1 MYQPV
6 ADQPAIVTDP
16 NGRPLAAIIDYELYL
31 ALQEAI
37 TIWYRK
43 QQQRQAVIAESQ
55 RISTELERH
64 PEQITPT
71 QNLNAVWP
79 LKRQN
84 MWELVIKPSD

>member
-16 NGRPLAAIIDYELYL
+16 NGRPLAAIIDYDLYL

-37 TIWYRK
+37 ITWYRH

-55 RISTELERH
+55 RISAELKRH
-64 PEQITPT
+64 PEQIITH
-71 QNLNAVWP
+71 AE
-79 LKRQN
+79 LKRR
-84 MWELVIKPSD
+84 LAAKKAKHVGT